1 MTVLTQPLLSSAAP
15 SYDERYVV
23 VHDPVPGT
31 VVELA
36 PGSHLAV
43 TFRRGLG
50 PSSWQVTGVP
60 GHLLLL
66 EANGH
71 GFQFLVFDCREGSAP
86 VRFERRHPE
95 RDMAHEV
102 CELLVVPASD
112 STSDASTGRFSG
124 AGART
129 ARPA

>member
-1 MTVLTQPLLSSAAP
+1 MTVLTQPSPSSAAT

-23 VHDPVPGT
+23 VHDPRPGT
-31 VVELA
+31 IVELA

-50 PSSWQVTGVP
+50 PSSWQVAGVP

-66 EANGH
+66 EASGH
-71 GFQFLVFDCREGSAP
+71 GFQFLVFGCHESSAP

-112 STSDASTGRFSG
+112 SSPDGVSG
-124 AGART
+124 ARART
-129 ARPA
+129 STPA